1 MPPIGEPIFRSW
13 SSRPTRLSNRA
24 AFGWIE
30 TPAPISLR
38 TSACS
43 NTATSRPRARS
54 ASAAVRPPMPPPT
67 IAMRSEP
74 AIPRPLPLAAI
85 PSHARLPG
93 GCGRGYPRDILA
105 DRHDRNWLRLADLKP
120 EHDLMPIE
128 RIDRAKIE
136 AGPDGSPERLPKFS
150 ETVRSDGSGK
160 SGRAVSIGDRIVD
173 LHRDALLDRQ
183 GAVIALRPRAWLVLK
198 FLAQR
203 PGRLVE
209 KNELLEE
216 VWAACVVTEDSL
228 VQAIGDIRRALG
240 DAGRTALRT
249 LPRRGYMLVTD
260 ESRPGIVTEDSS
272 MELHPA
278 SIGDRLRAKA
288 SKRFVGRESEL
299 ALLREAISRSQP
311 STPLFFVHGP
321 GGIGKTTLLEH
332 LRAEAAVEGIV
343 FVRIDVTGVSP
354 KPDAILAALA
364 NALGLSERAAT
375 LEQVVAGFS
384 RDRGVLAVDSFE
396 SLGPMSSWV
405 RDTLLAALPSQ
416 ITVVLAGRQV
426 PDTRWTAHPLWC
438 DAMRCIGLVS
448 LSRAE
453 SGRLLDVHGV
463 AADARSGM
471 LDLCHGHPLALV

>member
-1 MPPIGEPIFRSW
+1 MKPSQQMILIG
-13 SSRPTRLSNRA
+13 N
-24 AFGWIE
+24 
-30 TPAPISLR
+30 
-38 TSACS
+38 
-43 NTATSRPRARS
+43 
-54 ASAAVRPPMPPPT
+54 
-67 IAMRSEP
+67 
-74 AIPRPLPLAAI
+74 
-85 PSHARLPG
+85 HA
-93 GCGRGYPRDILA
+93 
-105 DRHDRNWLRLADLKP
+105 
-120 EHDLMPIE
+120 
-128 RIDRAKIE
+128 
-136 AGPDGSPERLPKFS
+136 
-150 ETVRSDGSGK
+150 
-160 SGRAVSIGDRIVD
+160 VD
-173 LHRDALLDRQ
+173 LSREALIDAS
-183 GAVIALRPRAWLVLK
+183 GSIVPLRPRAWMVLR
-198 FLAQR
+198 FLALHA
-203 PGRLVE
+203 GRLVG
-209 KNELLEE
+209 KNELMDE
-216 VWAACVVTEDSL
+216 VWADCVVTEDSL
-228 VQAIGDIRRALG
+228 VQAVGDVRRALG

-272 MELHPA
+272 MDLPPA

-288 SKRFVGRESEL
+288 SKRFVGRESDL